1 MLLYVFTACCMVLLL
16 VLCFHCLLYV
26 STACYMFP
34 LLDIYFHCLLY
45 VSTACYIFS
54 TACYMFPLLVIC
66 FHCLLSLNQDARL
79 AEGYENVPTDDVH
92 MTQVGLQRHWL
103 HVLEKYVSPLQQ
115 KVFEGY
121 EEDVREE

>member
-1 MLLYVFTACCMVLLL
+1 
-16 VLCFHCLLYV
+16 
-26 STACYMFP
+26 
-34 LLDIYFHCLLY
+34 
-45 VSTACYIFS
+45 
-54 TACYMFPLLVIC
+54 MFPLLVIC
-66 FHCLLSLNQDARL
+66 FHCLLSPNQDARL